1 MLEYLCNINE
11 IEDPG
16 AKGFSLKKSRKE
28 YLVFIIKKDNQVYAY
43 ENHCPHAGINL
54 EWQENDF
61 LDMEKAFIQ
70 CSVHG
75 ALFTIEKGE
84 CAAGPCNG
92 QGLTPL
98 SIELAGDGKISL
110 NL

>member
-1 MLEYLCNINE
+1 MLEHLCNINE

-16 AKGFSLKKSRKE
+16 AKGFTFKKSRKE
-28 YLVFIIKKDNQVYAY
+28 CLVFIVKKDKQVYAY

-61 LDMEKAFIQ
+61 LDNEQAFIQ

-84 CAAGPCNG
+84 CAGGPCNG

-98 SIELAGDGKISL
+98 VIDISTNGDIHL